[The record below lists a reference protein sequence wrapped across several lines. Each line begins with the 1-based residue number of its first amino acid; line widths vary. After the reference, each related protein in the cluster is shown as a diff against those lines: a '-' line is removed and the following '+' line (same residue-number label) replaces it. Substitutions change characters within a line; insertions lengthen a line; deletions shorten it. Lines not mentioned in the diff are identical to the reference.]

1 MAKAFLERLKDDEIL
16 FHYAP
21 LHSLLADWGKDLE
34 SNLSDWIVK
43 NPDKYQDAL
52 VQSYKAGCTLG
63 CTQTQAASPWRAAT
77 FGMRDDIHE
86 FNYRSAKL
94 AREVTPPGHYVLAMV
109 STTNPDFIEP
119 LGNMTYREVYDGYK
133 EQISALLEGG
143 IDLFMIGGNHLDE
156 ALVAIQ
162 VARDLCSLPIISQNI
177 FYTTKKGFRTMMGL
191 DPVTASA
198 KLESAGV
205 EIIGGSCGLMSKVGD
220 GSDYYRA
227 ATALVKEMR
236 KGCSKPLVIQPNAGM
251 PLLVEGQTLYPATP
265 AQMAE
270 EVEHWVCAGARL
282 VGGCCGTNLDH
293 YKAISKKIGGRT
305 AIQITE
311 SKQAAD
317 RNSA

>member
-1 MAKAFLERLKDDEIL
+1 MAKGFLERLKDEEIL

-77 FGMRDDIHE
+77 FGMRDRIHE

-94 AREVTPPGHYVLAMV
+94 AREVTPPDHYVLAMV
-109 STTNPDFIEP
+109 STTNPDFLEP

-177 FYTTKKGFRTMMGL
+177 FYTTKKGFRTMMGA
-191 DPVTASA
+191 DPVTASS
-198 KLESAGV
+198 KLEDAGV
-205 EIIGGSCGLMSKVGD
+205 DVIGGSCGLMSKAGD

-227 ATALVKEMR
+227 ATALVTEMR
-236 KGCSKPLVIQPNAGM
+236 KGCSKPLVIQPNAG
-251 PLLVEGQTLYPATP
+251 LAQLIDEKTVYPATP
-265 AQMAE
+265 AQMAT
-270 EVEHWVCAGARL
+270 EVENWICAGARL
-282 VGGCCGTNLDH
+282 VGGCCGTNLNH
-293 YKAISKKIGGRT
+293 YQAITQKIGGRKANQVISDT
-305 AIQITE
+305 RPR
-311 SKQAAD
+311 S
-317 RNSA
+317 

>member
-1 MAKAFLERLKDDEIL
+1 MAKGFLERLKDDEIL

-43 NPDKYQDAL
+43 NPEKYQDAL

-77 FGMRDDIHE
+77 FGMRERIHE

-94 AREVTPPGHYVLAMV
+94 AREVTPPDHYVLAMV
-109 STTNPDFIEP
+109 STTNPDFLEP

-177 FYTTKKGFRTMMGL
+177 FYTTKKGFRTMMGA
-191 DPVTASA
+191 DPVTASS
-198 KLESAGV
+198 KLEDAGV
-205 EIIGGSCGLMSKVGD
+205 DVIGGSCGLMSKVGD

-227 ATALVKEMR
+227 ATALVNEMR
-236 KGCSKPLVIQPNAGM
+236 KGCSKPLVIQPNAG
-251 PLLVEGQTLYPATP
+251 LAQLIDEKTVYPATP
-265 AQMAE
+265 EQMAN
-270 EVEHWVCAGARL
+270 EVENWVCAGARL
-282 VGGCCGTNLDH
+282 VGGCCGTNLNH
-293 YKAISKKIGGRT
+293 YQSHFAKDWGKKSKPGDFR
-305 AIQITE
+305 
-311 SKQAAD
+311 
-317 RNSA
+317 